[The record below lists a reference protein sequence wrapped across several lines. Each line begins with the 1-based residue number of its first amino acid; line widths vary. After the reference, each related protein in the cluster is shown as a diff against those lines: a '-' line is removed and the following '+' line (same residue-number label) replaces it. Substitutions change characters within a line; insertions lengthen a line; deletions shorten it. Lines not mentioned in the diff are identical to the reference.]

1 MEEHGYTTP
10 PRHGAATSS
19 PDHPHPHPDQQHKN
33 NDDSSDCQFDK
44 LAAGN
49 SVDIAAPHK
58 LTEDEASELRRL
70 MKGELNIVDEEE
82 DDDADTFLEY
92 ALDLIDRG
100 ETAKQVMEEVGIDCS
115 KKKLICP
122 CVSFFIYNS
131 CIFHYSTSS

>member
-1 MEEHGYTTP
+1 MEEHGNTTP

-19 PDHPHPHPDQQHKN
+19 PDHPRPDQQHMRDN
-33 NDDSSDCQFDK
+33 DSSECFDDK

-58 LTEDEASELRRL
+58 LTEGEASELRTL

-100 ETAKQVMEEVGIDCS
+100 ETANHVMEEVGTTDTDTATF
-115 KKKLICP
+115 K
-122 CVSFFIYNS
+122 VN
-131 CIFHYSTSS
+131 CIHL